1 MDKHKGTSLLLI
13 IMLTSLLLGC
23 DTNKKPEMSEK
34 DVATSFFNAI
44 YNEKDFDKAIALS
57 SDEFKK
63 EIEKYHTASNVARR
77 FFNMTFDSVSLHTSA
92 KKKQILDNYNIQV
105 TMMIQF
111 TGERNGNSYN
121 DYKKILLIK
130 NDDQWLVDKLV
141 ED

>member
-1 MDKHKGTSLLLI
+1 MDKLKGTSLLLI
-13 IMLTSLLLGC
+13 IMLTSLLSGC
-23 DTNKKPEMSEK
+23 NANKEPKMSEK
-34 DVATSFFNAI
+34 QVATSFFNAI
-44 YNEKDFDKAIALS
+44 YNEKDIDKAIALS
-57 SDEFKK
+57 SADFKK

-77 FFNMTFDSVSLHTSA
+77 LFNMSFDSVSLHTSA

-111 TGERNGNSYN
+111 TGKRDGNSYK

-130 NDDQWLVDKLV
+130 NKDQWLVDKLV

>member
-1 MDKHKGTSLLLI
+1 
-13 IMLTSLLLGC
+13 
-23 DTNKKPEMSEK
+23 MSEK
-34 DVATSFFNAI
+34 QVATSFFNAI
-44 YNEKDFDKAIALS
+44 YNEKDIDKAIALS
-57 SDEFKK
+57 SADFKK

-77 FFNMTFDSVSLHTSA
+77 LFNMSFDSVSLHTSA

-111 TGERNGNSYN
+111 TGKRDGNSYK

-130 NDDQWLVDKLV
+130 NKDQWLVDKLV